1 MGRECCQHTSLRSL
15 WTAVFRTRAGALRRV
30 LWSRSR
36 CLPAVP
42 TPVFLIIGLFAPR
55 RLSLPSTSDGS
66 LLHILPRLPIVSQAY
81 DRSAV

>member
-1 MGRECCQHTSLRSL
+1 MGRGCCQQTSLSSL

-42 TPVFLIIGLFAPR
+42 TPVSLVIGLFAPR

-66 LLHILPRLPIVSQAY
+66 LPHISP
-81 DRSAV
+81 SALYCAAGL